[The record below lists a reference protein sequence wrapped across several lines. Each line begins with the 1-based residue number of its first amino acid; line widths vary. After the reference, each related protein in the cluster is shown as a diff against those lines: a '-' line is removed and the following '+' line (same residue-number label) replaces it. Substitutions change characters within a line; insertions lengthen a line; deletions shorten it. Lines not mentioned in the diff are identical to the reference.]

1 VASTGAQLIAL
12 APVAPARDVLD
23 ILDVGAVVPLIQGR

>member
-1 VASTGAQLIAL
+1 LDSRAGWS
-12 APVAPARDVLD
+12 PVIVVTFARDVLD